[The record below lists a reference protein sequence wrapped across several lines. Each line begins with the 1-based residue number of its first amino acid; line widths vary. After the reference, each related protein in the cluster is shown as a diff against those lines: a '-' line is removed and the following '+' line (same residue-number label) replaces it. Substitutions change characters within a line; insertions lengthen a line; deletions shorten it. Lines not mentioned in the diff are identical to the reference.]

1 MLKDDLEENN
11 LTISDIFQFEI
22 DKAIETGNI
31 NYIKQAITQYGN
43 LVSQNDLLVA
53 NKIIIQLIEEK
64 IEEINI

>member
-1 MLKDDLEENN
+1 MIEKDLEENN

-31 NYIKQAITQYGN
+31 NYIKQAITKYGN